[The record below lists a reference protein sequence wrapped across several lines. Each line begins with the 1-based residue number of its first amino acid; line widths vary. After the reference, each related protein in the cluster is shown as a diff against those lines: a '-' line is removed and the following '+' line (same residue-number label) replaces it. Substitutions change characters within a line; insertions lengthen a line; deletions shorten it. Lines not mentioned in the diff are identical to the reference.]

1 MWKKATSHFQTYEQT
16 YVSKSEDYM
25 PLLPFVTCFYLY
37 LLIFESIFSNIRNIL
52 SHYYIATRI
61 DESNCQLTKY
71 DEIVHKKLM
80 NCIYLLLVFQLWR
93 LFSGFDMAKKQE
105 PPDFR

>member
-1 MWKKATSHFQTYEQT
+1 MFL
-16 YVSKSEDYM
+16 
-25 PLLPFVTCFYLY
+25 PLSFNFRVY
-37 LLIFESIFSNIRNIL
+37 FSNIGNIL
-52 SHYYIATRI
+52 LQYYIETRT

-80 NCIYLLLVFQLWR
+80 NCIYLLLIFQLWR